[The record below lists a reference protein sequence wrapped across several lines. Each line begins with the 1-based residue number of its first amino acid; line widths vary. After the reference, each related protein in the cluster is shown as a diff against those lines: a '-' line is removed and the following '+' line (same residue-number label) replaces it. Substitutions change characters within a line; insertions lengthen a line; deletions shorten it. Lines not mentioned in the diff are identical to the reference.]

1 MLIVIPSVLLID
13 KDGKDK
19 TGHILTGIYVFA
31 LLVFLG
37 CLLVTGMA
45 NIICGIYPSLNR
57 ELLLIGTAL
66 HDIGKLKELE
76 TNELG
81 VSEFTPE
88 GNLSGHTLC
97 GIEMLNK
104 AVTEME
110 EATDPEE
117 YKQVKHMIASHHG
130 LLEHGAIVV
139 PATAE
144 AMVLNNLDLIQYK
157 RSMQKLQKNR

>member
-1 MLIVIPSVLLID
+1 MI
-13 KDGKDK
+13 K
-19 TGHILTGIYVFA
+19 A
-31 LLVFLG
+31 
-37 CLLVTGMA
+37 A
-45 NIICGIYPSLNR
+45 EQICGIYPSLNR

-76 TNELG
+76 TNEFG
-81 VSEFTPE
+81 ISEFTPE

-97 GIEMLNK
+97 GIEMLNN

-110 EATDPEE
+110 EAPDPEE

-144 AMVLNNLDLIQYK
+144 AMVLNNLDLIDSRMYMFEEALTGIEPGTVSGSIWALDGAHIYK
-157 RSMQKLQKNR
+157 PATTG